1 MKKNNRNDL
10 RTKTVIFKNT
20 ENKKS
25 NQQENNIQDNKIKS
39 EESKEFKIKKQN
51 TITKN
56 FETLSQINDNNTYKL
71 SNNISYFVFKHP
83 FAKPII
89 RVF

>member
-10 RTKTVIFKNT
+10 RTKTVIFKNC

-56 FETLSQINDNNTYKL
+56 FETFLKSTTTTTTILLHQ
-71 SNNISYFVFKHP
+71 
-83 FAKPII
+83 
-89 RVF
+89 